1 MARVNLAEG
10 ERNMAQD
17 YDLDRAY
24 QIDGPDEAKALYG
37 KWAESYDSEF
47 GSAWGYIAPREIARI
62 YREESKG
69 NEPVL
74 DIGAGTGLVAEHLNG
89 MTVDAIDITP
99 EMLEV
104 AARKGLYRNRIAGDL
119 LQPLDLPTNG
129 YGGVISCGT
138 FTHGHV
144 GPSCLPELLRVT
156 WPGALFVCG
165 TIPPVLDGLGFGSAL
180 ATLVANGEITPVA
193 FRQIDIYDKSS
204 HDHSS
209 DKGLVMVFRKL

>member
-1 MARVNLAEG
+1 MEK
-10 ERNMAQD
+10 D

-24 QIDGPDEAKALYG
+24 EIDGPEEAKALYG
-37 KWAESYDSEF
+37 KWADTYDSEF
-47 GSAWGYIAPREIARI
+47 GAGWGYIAPREIARI
-62 YREESKG
+62 YREETRG

-89 MTVDAIDITP
+89 LTVDAIDITP

-104 AARKGLYRNRIAGDL
+104 AARKGLYQSRFVGDL
-119 LQPLDLPTNG
+119 LKPLEFGDNT

-144 GPSCLPELLRVT
+144 GPDCLPELLRIT

-165 TIPPVLDGLGFGSAL
+165 TIPAVLDGAGFGSAL
-180 ATLVANGEITPVA
+180 ATLVAEQKITPVT
-193 FRQIDIYDKSS
+193 FRQIDIYDKDT
-204 HDHSS
+204 HEHFG
-209 DKGLVMVFRKL
+209 DKGLVMVFRTL